1 MKKIFTFNLLTAF
14 VLVLLVAV
22 SGSGCKKKK
31 VDLDP
36 ENLGS
41 DKEIF
46 QKAQKRIRRD
56 PEKARLLFKEIMH
69 LYPDSL
75 YARRAK
81 IGIADSY
88 FKQKDSA
95 SMIMAAAEY
104 QEYVNL
110 YPNSP
115 DAVYAKLQIAMCYYR
130 QMKSAGRDQ
139 TNTILA
145 IRALE
150 GMIKQ
155 YPDTKEAEEAKEKL
169 EKARQVLADHYF
181 GIGYSNY
188 QLKAFKGAVARFK
201 QVIDD
206 YPDFKKN
213 DKLFFYTGKC
223 YFALKDYT
231 TAISFFQK
239 IVNSFP
245 KSKYLDKSTKMI
257 KKITEIQSQATK
269 GGNTKDKNKKS
280 TKTENRYP

>member
-14 VLVLLVAV
+14 VLVLLVAA
-22 SGSGCKKKK
+22 SGPGCKKKK

-36 ENLGS
+36 ENLGT

-46 QKAQKRIRRD
+46 QKAQKRIKRD

-115 DAVYAKLQIAMCYYR
+115 DAVYAKLQIALCYYR
-130 QMKSAGRDQ
+130 QMRSAGRDQ

-155 YPDTKEAEEAKEKL
+155 YPDTKEAEEAKKKM
-169 EKARQVLADHYF
+169 EKARQALAAHYF

-188 QLKAFKGAVARFK
+188 QLKAFKGAIARFK

-245 KSKYLDKSTKMI
+245 KSKYLDTSTKMI
-257 KKITEIQSQATK
+257 KKITEIQSQEMK
-269 GGNTKDKNKKS
+269 GGNTKDKNKKA
-280 TKTENRYP
+280 TKTEKRYP